1 MQTPLE
7 IDFPGIAGHRN
18 SGLGGKP
25 LVEGAR
31 TTVVEEA
38 GERGPQASTVK
49 LLGKH
54 AMRP

>member
-7 IDFPGIAGHRN
+7 IDFQSIAAHRN

-31 TTVVEEA
+31 TTVVEQA
-38 GERGPQASTVK
+38 GERRPQTSTAK